1 MTPVLSAYRCSL
13 PGLTGFTARRR
24 MGPDP
29 AINGALWHEEVYQ
42 ILAEWSLGGRSLREL
57 AASRP
62 GGIIVDSRALRVFAP
77 EPFKEASMPKR
88 LFAATMLL
96 ATLAP
101 GATAAPIARAAA
113 AFGPDTIAD
122 LAEKAAPAV
131 VNIDTVRRRKNP
143 MAQMD
148 PFFHRFFGSDLK
160 GMPPYFEQKGV
171 GSGFVIDASG
181 LVLTNHHVTQ
191 GASTIRVT
199 LSDGRAFDGKV
210 IGMDPGSDLAL
221 VKIEAKRL
229 SVLKLAETQRVRV
242 GEWVVA
248 IGSPL
253 GLSTTVTAGIVS
265 ALNRDV
271 AINDRVSFIQT
282 DAPINPGNSGG
293 PLLSLDGRVIGVNTA
308 IAAKAQGIGFAIPVE
323 TVKFVVSELRA
334 KGKVER
340 PWLGVAIAELTPER
354 ASQLF
359 RKTDPGVLVR
369 DVAEGSPA
377 AVAGLLEGDVIVAVD
392 GKNVTEPSHVTHLV
406 ANHRVGD
413 KLKLLVSREGQRKEL
428 TLTLKAI
435 PAKLQEAAE
444 KPPEPDPDED
454 Q

>member
-1 MTPVLSAYRCSL
+1 
-13 PGLTGFTARRR
+13 
-24 MGPDP
+24 
-29 AINGALWHEEVYQ
+29 
-42 ILAEWSLGGRSLREL
+42 
-57 AASRP
+57 
-62 GGIIVDSRALRVFAP
+62 
-77 EPFKEASMPKR
+77 MPKR
-88 LFAATMLL
+88 IFAATVLL
-96 ATLAP
+96 ATLSP
-101 GATAAPIARAAA
+101 GAIASPIGRA

-131 VNIDTVRRRKNP
+131 VNIDTVRRQKNP

-148 PFFHRFFGSDLK
+148 PFFHRFFGSDLSRL
-160 GMPPYFEQKGV
+160 PQYFEQKGV

-181 LVLTNHHVTQ
+181 LIVTNHHVTQ
-191 GASTIRVT
+191 GATTIKVT
-199 LSDGRAFDGKV
+199 LSDGRTFDGKV
-210 IGMDPGSDLAL
+210 IGKDPGSDLAL
-221 VKIEAKRL
+221 VKIEAKGL
-229 SVLKLAETQRVRV
+229 SVLRLAEAPRVRV

-293 PLLSLDGRVIGVNTA
+293 PLLGLDGRVIGVNTA

-323 TVKFVVSELRA
+323 TVRFVVSELRE

-354 ASQLF
+354 AAQLF

-369 DVAEGSPA
+369 DVVEGSPA
-377 AVAGLLEGDVIVAVD
+377 AEAGLIEGDVIVLVD
-392 GKNVTEPSHVTHLV
+392 GKSVTEPSHVTHMV

-435 PAKLQEAAE
+435 PAKMQEAAE
-444 KPPEPDPDED
+444 KPPEPEPAED

>member
-1 MTPVLSAYRCSL
+1 
-13 PGLTGFTARRR
+13 
-24 MGPDP
+24 
-29 AINGALWHEEVYQ
+29 
-42 ILAEWSLGGRSLREL
+42 
-57 AASRP
+57 
-62 GGIIVDSRALRVFAP
+62 
-77 EPFKEASMPKR
+77 MPKR
-88 LFAATMLL
+88 LFAATVLL
-96 ATLAP
+96 ATLSL
-101 GATAAPIARAAA
+101 GANAAPAARAAA

-131 VNIDTVRRRKNP
+131 VNIDTVRRQKNP
-143 MAQMD
+143 MAQVD
-148 PFFHRFFGSDLK
+148 PFFHRFFGTDLSRL
-160 GMPPYFEQKGV
+160 PQYFEQKGV

-191 GASTIRVT
+191 GASTIKVT
-199 LSDGRAFDGKV
+199 LSDGRSFDGKV
-210 IGMDPGSDLAL
+210 IGKDPGSDLAL
-221 VKIEAKRL
+221 VKIEAKGL
-229 SVLKLAETQRVRV
+229 SVLKLADAPRVRV

-293 PLLSLDGRVIGVNTA
+293 PLLNLEGRVIGVNTA

-323 TVKFVVSELRA
+323 TVKFVVSELRE

-354 ASQLF
+354 AAQLF

-377 AVAGLLEGDVIVAVD
+377 ATAGILEGDVIVSVD
-392 GKNVTEPSHVTHLV
+392 GKPVSEPSHVTHMV

-413 KLKLLVSREGQRKEL
+413 KIKLLVSREGQRKEL
-428 TLTLKAI
+428 VVTLKAV
-435 PAKLQEAAE
+435 PAKVQEAAE
-444 KPPEPDPDED
+444 KPADPEPDEER
-454 Q
+454 